1 MAALEIIIGH
11 ALDNITPYTT
21 KSKHAIE
28 LIILNDL
35 KFFIV
40 KEISKI
46 KISGYEK
53 DKKQKVFS

>member
-11 ALDNITPYTT
+11 ALDNITPYIT

-28 LIILNDL
+28 LITLNDL

-46 KISGYEK
+46 KVAI
-53 DKKQKVFS
+53 